1 MAALYDNSVLDAA
14 LNVIKNGA
22 TSLRICSGTPTDFAT
37 ADSETLADVAVTSTD
52 FTGPADHAT
61 SGRQV
66 VVAAKADVPVDVG
79 GTPTHYALVSGS
91 VLLAMTEVNPSSPAL
106 TAGSSVDIPTVT
118 FSIADPSVV

>member
-14 LNVIKNGA
+14 LNVIKSNSTA
-22 TSLRICSGTPTDFAT
+22 LHICSGAPTDHASVLT
-37 ADSETLADVAVTSTD
+37 LSLADVAVASTD

-66 VVAAKADVPVDVG
+66 VVAAKADVPVDVS
-79 GTPTHYALVSGS
+79 GTPAHYALISGT
-91 VLLAMTEVNPSSPAL
+91 VLLAMTEVNPSSPDL
-106 TAGSSVDIPTVT
+106 TAGSTVDIPTVN